1 MCYNM
6 TNFNGKT
13 SKEIESKF
21 QELKIKVW
29 NYILND
35 DHENIPQSLFQHLED
50 EFNRIETTYDIRD
63 DKLNLFH
70 VKHNYLLTKFY
81 EFFNKNQTISMGLL
95 IDALSFLLER
105 HLLRKYQPQTF
116 EKMLLPYFVAIGKI
130 KPQAE
135 KIHWKQIED
144 KFLKFLDKYIKQLN
158 FTSKNLVGIF
168 DNLTRLF
175 FEGFYEKRVSTFS
188 TRGEYL
194 DANGISNRVNTILS
208 NLMAVHSSCET
219 STISYG
225 WEILY
230 KIRKRQL
237 HYLVRFNYF
246 EETTEKRQSVKKD
259 IEIITGDMCRY
270 SDYSLKAFKKYYKK
284 RISNDEGKEEDFL
297 YKKTLKELDTFTASY
312 FLYAYS
318 KLDILKAWN
327 VLDKI
332 KTYLVGKAFIENV
345 PLSDTLLEYYGEEW
359 SVLYIFAKISLLR
372 EEIIKREKSVK
383 QEWQKEMFK
392 RISLVLEKEKKLFK
406 YELALKRDYNLKI
419 MTSQFAG
426 GFSEYLIHD
435 LAQKFYDFGPLDE
448 QKQSAFFD
456 LFHCIKTVS
465 TKDDIVLNKR
475 LSQNDPDIDI
485 YLKNKGALFL
495 KNSPIE
501 ADEMKQLWKE
511 LTLCNN
517 KNIKNVYFGINF
529 VKNIHKIE
537 YIRVNFEKMKKEYS
551 EMHISV
557 FDIKD
562 LVEALFQEL
571 ERSKMPKTTFQKMDL
586 YRILDY

>member
-1 MCYNM
+1 M
-6 TNFNGKT
+6 TSFNGKT

-21 QELKIKVW
+21 QELKMKVW
-29 NYILND
+29 NYILKD

-81 EFFNKNQTISMGLL
+81 EFFNKDQTISMELL

-135 KIHWKQIED
+135 KIHWNQIEG
-144 KFLKFLDKYIKQLN
+144 KFLKFLDKYTKQLN
-158 FTSKNLVGIF
+158 FASKNLGGIF

-194 DANGISNRVNTILS
+194 DANEISSRVNTILS
-208 NLMAVHSSCET
+208 NLMDVHSSRET
-219 STISYG
+219 NTISYG

-230 KIRKRQL
+230 KIKKRQL

-246 EETTEKRQSVKKD
+246 EETTEKRQSVKKE
-259 IEIITGDMCRY
+259 IEIITDDMCRY
-270 SDYSLKAFKKYYKK
+270 SSYSLKAFEKYYKN

-332 KTYLVGKAFIENV
+332 KTYLVGKAFKENV

-372 EEIIKREKSVK
+372 EEIMKREKSVK

-392 RISLVLEKEKKLFK
+392 RISLVLEEEKKLFK
-406 YELALKRDYNLKI
+406 YELTLKRDYNLKI

-456 LFHCIKTVS
+456 LFHCIKTMS

-485 YLKNKGALFL
+485 YMKNKGALFL
-495 KNSPIE
+495 KNSTIE

-537 YIRVNFEKMKKEYS
+537 YIRVNFKKMTKEYS
-551 EMHISV
+551 EMYISV

-571 ERSKMPKTTFQKMDL
+571 ERSKMPKTTFQKMDF